1 MLLPHT
7 YKSLIYKKI
16 ALTSF
21 PIMFYY
27 ILHKVFVYANPLGSP
42 LPHLTQGQT
51 SSRAGRGILSDIK
64 IGWRIK
70 CTYSRV
76 SRHIACSKKNEQS
89 LCTISKYEVVMHV

>member
-21 PIMFYY
+21 PIISYY

-42 LPHLTQGQT
+42 LPPLTQGQNKFQGG
-51 SSRAGRGILSDIK
+51 A
-64 IGWRIK
+64 
-70 CTYSRV
+70 
-76 SRHIACSKKNEQS
+76 
-89 LCTISKYEVVMHV
+89 